1 MRLYSLSLLYKGD
14 PKVHLLKAAYDVST
28 FSFFQRASFG
38 VGQFSTGKIGLSLSQ
53 ILREFLAWFCCRR
66 GRFLEYLCHVYVR
79 TDGLAG
85 VVIADTEYPQRVCFT
100 LLDKVLDEFSRTVSR
115 TEWPSGS
122 PATITYTALD
132 GYLSKYQNPRDAD
145 PMTRVQAEL
154 DETKIILHNTM
165 ESLLE
170 RGEKLDDLVSKSEV
184 LGAQSKA
191 FYKTVSVPCHP
202 GGGDTPCPEEHGGT
216 PGVQDPV
223 ALDVGVTQTPLRVG
237 GGPG

>member
-1 MRLYSLSLLYKGD
+1 MGMLQHPQSPLEHPSPRI
-14 PKVHLLKAAYDVST
+14 PKEPGRRPAGSTPCLVS
-28 FSFFQRASFG
+28 Q
-38 VGQFSTGKIGLSLSQ
+38 
-53 ILREFLAWFCCRR
+53 
-66 GRFLEYLCHVYVR
+66 
-79 TDGLAG
+79 
-85 VVIADTEYPQRVCFT
+85 
-100 LLDKVLDEFSRTVSR
+100 VLDEFSRQVSR

-122 PATITYTALD
+122 PATISYAALD

-191 FYKTVSVPCHP
+191 FYKTARKQNSCC
-202 GGGDTPCPEEHGGT
+202 DIM
-216 PGVQDPV
+216 
-223 ALDVGVTQTPLRVG
+223 
-237 GGPG
+237 